1 MGKLKEFFKRHKVN
15 REKNVVNQYVAEV
28 NSLAQRERDENR
40 RCIIVRSISD
50 KPIPIQVFL
59 TIVAVSCL
67 GAGGISYAL
76 KPTLYDEKMFLM
88 CIGGAL
94 LCMIGVAIDKA
105 IPFKPQY
112 KPISEEKR
120 QELLDECER

>member
-1 MGKLKEFFKRHKVN
+1 
-15 REKNVVNQYVAEV
+15 
-28 NSLAQRERDENR
+28 
-40 RCIIVRSISD
+40 
-50 KPIPIQVFL
+50 
-59 TIVAVSCL
+59 
-67 GAGGISYAL
+67 
-76 KPTLYDEKMFLM
+76 M